1 MPSFDIVSE
10 IEGSEI
16 KNCVDNAKRDLDNRF
31 DFKGVHAEIDF
42 NAKEN
47 SVKLATE
54 SDFQLN
60 QIVEILQKAAIKRNI
75 SYFALDIPEAY
86 EHNGKIY
93 SKVVRFKMGIEQD
106 KAKKIN
112 KIIKDSKIKVTSQI
126 NGDKVRVTGKS
137 RDDLQAVIALMKSK
151 QEELELSLQ
160 FNNFRD

>member
-31 DFKGVHAEIDF
+31 DFKNVHAEMEF
-42 NAKEN
+42 NAKDT

-60 QIVEILQKAAIKRNI
+60 QLVEILQKAALKRNI
-75 SYFALDIPEAY
+75 SFWSLDIPENY
-86 EHNGKIY
+86 EHSGKIY
-93 SKVVRFKMGIEQD
+93 SKVVKFKMGIEQD

-126 NGDKVRVTGKS
+126 QGEKVRVQGKN
-137 RDDLQAVIALMKSK
+137 RDDLQAVIALMRDK
-151 QEELELSLQ
+151 QEELELALQ